1 LIIDRKTNL
10 IDYLCKSSSET
21 DKTPFMSQIFTSKMK
36 FLDDFLL
43 SGKHIHPLAIMMID
57 ILMIFLSFSLS
68 YIIVASIGFQQAR
81 ITEYAYLIG
90 IYFLTAIP
98 VIYLWRLHSG
108 LLRFSNTLDLFRV
121 IGAVSTFSILLL
133 ILLVLYGTQIDG
145 KSQVPYYFVLL
156 INFFICTSFLIVFRL
171 SAKSAYMILTRNFSN
186 NETHRVLIYGSD
198 KDAVLVKQALESDE
212 EINYVICGFID
223 TDRRR
228 LNSYLEQKKVYH
240 FKDLTHLKRKKKID
254 EILIV
259 NENLDERSK
268 KVVIERC
275 IRLGIKVFTIP
286 PTRNWL
292 SGKINKKQIK
302 QLRIED
308 LLQRPPIQINQEKVK
323 NDLYGKRILITGA
336 AGSIGSEI
344 VRQVITY
351 EPALLILCDQ
361 AESPLHDIQL
371 EIEDRFPNAVF
382 EIVLM
387 DVNNLKRMNKLFD
400 AYHPELVYHA
410 AAYKHVPMVEN
421 NPFEAVSVNVGGT
434 KNVADLSIKF
444 GVDKFVMVST
454 DKAVNPTNVMGASK
468 RLAEIYVQSLN
479 SFPEGKT
486 RFITTRFGNV
496 LGSNGSVI
504 PRFRSQIENGG
515 PVTVTHPEITRYFMT
530 ISEAVQL
537 VLEAGTTGKGGEIYV
552 FDMGKPVKIVDL
564 ARKMIR
570 LAGLVEGKD
579 IKIVYSGLRPGEK
592 LYEELLA
599 QSELTLP
606 THHEKIKVAKVR
618 SFKYEEALK
627 VIEELLSVNK
637 LNDNEVM
644 VAKMKEIV
652 PEFLSKNSIYE
663 SLDIHNNEVLEFKE
677 K

>member
-1 LIIDRKTNL
+1 
-10 IDYLCKSSSET
+10 
-21 DKTPFMSQIFTSKMK
+21 MQQTSTSRIK
-36 FLDDFLL
+36 FLDDFLI
-43 SGKHIHPLAIMMID
+43 SGKHIHPLAIMIID
-57 ILMIFLSFSLS
+57 ILMIFLSFSMS
-68 YIIVASIGFQQAR
+68 YIIVASIGLQQAR
-81 ITEYAYLIG
+81 IVEYAYLIG
-90 IYFLTAIP
+90 VYLVTAIP

-108 LLRFSNTLDLFRV
+108 LLRFSNTSDLFRV
-121 IGAVSTFSILLL
+121 IGAVSSFSALLIILLT
-133 ILLVLYGTQIDG
+133 LYGTQFDETG
-145 KSQVPYYFVLL
+145 LLPYYFVLL
-156 INFFICTSFLIVFRL
+156 INFFICISFLIIFRL
-171 SAKSAYMILTRNFSN
+171 TAKSVYLILTRSFSD

-198 KDAVLVKQALESDE
+198 KDAILVKQALESDE
-212 EINYVICGFID
+212 DINYVVCGFID

-240 FKDLTHLKRKKKID
+240 FKDLGHLKNKKKID

-268 KVVIERC
+268 RVVIERC

-292 SGKINKKQIK
+292 SGKINKKQIQ

-308 LLQRPPIQINQEKVK
+308 LLQRPPIEINQQKVK
-323 NDLYGKRILITGA
+323 SDLYGKRILITGA

-361 AESPLHDIQL
+361 AESPLHEIQL

-387 DVNNLKRMNKLFD
+387 DVNNLERMHKLFD
-400 AYHPELVYHA
+400 AYRPELVYHA

-434 KNVADLSIKF
+434 KNVADLSVRF
-444 GVDKFVMVST
+444 GAEKFVMVST

-479 SFPEGKT
+479 SFPTGKT

-504 PRFRSQIENGG
+504 PRFRSQIEKGG
-515 PVTVTHPEITRYFMT
+515 PITVTHPEITRYFMT

-537 VLEAGTTGKGGEIYV
+537 VLEAGTAGNGGEIFV

-599 QSELTLP
+599 KSELTLP

-618 SFKYEEALK
+618 NFNYEEASK

-637 LNDNEVM
+637 LNNNQAM

-652 PEFLSKNSIYE
+652 PEFLSKNSVYE
-663 SLDIHNNEVLEFKE
+663 SLDIHDKEVLETKE
-677 K
+677 G